1 VRVSLAVNVIFS
13 PKLHLARRLK
23 NAQTKLSS
31 RQYFSKLKF
40 LYFRRRA
47 YVGLQH
53 TVGKILRMRLRQPPL
68 YAADRRAKTRQENHK
83 HICFEGKLRIF
94 PLVDVIISAH
104 HGVPCSIAC
113 RYPNRFRYRFRFPLL
128 DLHISHSAD
137 KLVRQ
142 KSCLQHVSSINMY
155 DLHSSTSSALS

>member
-1 VRVSLAVNVIFS
+1 VRVSLAVNVIIS

-94 PLVDVIISAH
+94 PLVDVIIVLGIVSD
-104 HGVPCSIAC
+104 V
-113 RYPNRFRYRFRFPLL
+113 RFLTCTFLIRLTNW
-128 DLHISHSAD
+128 SG
-137 KLVRQ
+137 KN
-142 KSCLQHVSSINMY
+142 HVSNMSAALICMTCTL
-155 DLHSSTSSALS
+155 LHPLHCLNTPEPSMALPGP